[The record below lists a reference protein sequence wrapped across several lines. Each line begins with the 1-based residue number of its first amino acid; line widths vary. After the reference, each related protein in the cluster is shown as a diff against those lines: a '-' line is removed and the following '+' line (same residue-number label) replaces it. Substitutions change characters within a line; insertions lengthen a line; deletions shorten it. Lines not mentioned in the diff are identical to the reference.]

1 MMIVK
6 YFAFSL
12 ASMQEIRYN
21 KLLVFAGFAMIGG
34 EKKEKKG
41 T

>member
-21 KLLVFAGFAMIGG
+21 KLLVFAGFTVIGG
-34 EKKEKKG
+34 VLNGKKG